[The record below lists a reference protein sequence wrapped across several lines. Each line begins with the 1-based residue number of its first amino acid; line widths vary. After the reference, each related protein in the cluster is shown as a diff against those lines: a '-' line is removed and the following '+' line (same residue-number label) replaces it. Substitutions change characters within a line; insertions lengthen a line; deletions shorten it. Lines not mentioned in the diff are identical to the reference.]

1 MKWFKDADVKSLI
14 SEDFCLLT
22 QPDITIVKKI
32 EDLGSEEEV
41 KKMNDFLS
49 DCQEVFKNLEN
60 LEYAE
65 VSWINFVFVGI
76 ILLFFVFI
84 AIITIG
90 VTRFVEAAFYCIS
103 FHWLLKQII
112 SFRESDKETR
122 TLAYNLRRIME
133 NDDELA
139 NAIIEAEDEEDS
151 GEDDEE

>member
-1 MKWFKDADVKSLI
+1 
-14 SEDFCLLT
+14 
-22 QPDITIVKKI
+22 
-32 EDLGSEEEV
+32 
-41 KKMNDFLS
+41 MNDFLS